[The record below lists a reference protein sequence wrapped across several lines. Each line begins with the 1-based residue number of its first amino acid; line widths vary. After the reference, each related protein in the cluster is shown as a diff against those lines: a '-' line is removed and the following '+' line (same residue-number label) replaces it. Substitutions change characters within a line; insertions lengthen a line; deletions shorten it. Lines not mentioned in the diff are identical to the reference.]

1 MTVATRRL
9 GVNRLTDVNAG
20 LVSRRDPVGSYCYN
34 SLNSRLKTIRYKRY
48 LVIELI
54 FCRDGTAQEWI
65 RTYVA

>member
-9 GVNRLTDVNAG
+9 GVKRLTDVNAG
-20 LVSRRDPVGSYCYN
+20 LVSRRDPAGYN
-34 SLNSRLKTIRYKRY
+34 SINSLLKTIRYKLY

-54 FCRDGTAQEWI
+54 FFRDGTAQEWI

>member
-9 GVNRLTDVNAG
+9 GVKRLTDVNAG
-20 LVSRRDPVGSYCYN
+20 LVSRRDPAGSHCYN
-34 SLNSRLKTIRYKRY
+34 SINSLLKTIRYKLY

-54 FCRDGTAQEWI
+54 FFRDGTAQEWI